1 MTAFLYFPHQA
12 LELLVKEK
20 RREACEWL
28 RGLKIKWNTLSP
40 TAALESV
47 KERLDLAISRKAE
60 LKDLF

>member
-1 MTAFLYFPHQA
+1 M
-12 LELLVKEK
+12 KEK